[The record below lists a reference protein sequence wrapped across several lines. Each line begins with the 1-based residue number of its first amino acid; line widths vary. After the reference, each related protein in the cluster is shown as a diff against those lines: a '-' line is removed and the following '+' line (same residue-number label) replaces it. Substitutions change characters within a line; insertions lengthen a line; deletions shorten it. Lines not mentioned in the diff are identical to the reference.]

1 MKIKEAMKLSQ
12 KPLQFFPRYTEKIIK
27 TFFSLVYK
35 FKEIKHNSLV
45 SVYVKETMIDHKSS
59 HNYKSLFKQDYRI
72 PLFLKTTRKI
82 HLNLTN
88 ACLFSQLQGLWFVRH
103 LRLSSDWQQNIIFF
117 FFDSSNQKVLSFG
130 TQHVFR
136 CSNVWDQ

>member
-27 TFFSLVYK
+27 TFFSLVCK

-59 HNYKSLFKQDYRI
+59 HNYKSLFK
-72 PLFLKTTRKI
+72 
-82 HLNLTN
+82 
-88 ACLFSQLQGLWFVRH
+88 
-103 LRLSSDWQQNIIFF
+103 
-117 FFDSSNQKVLSFG
+117 
-130 TQHVFR
+130 
-136 CSNVWDQ
+136 